1 MTVSNTGGD
10 PQEHASESPSVAAM
24 IVAGGIV
31 AASTAAF
38 GPGGAIAGA
47 MLTPAAEV
55 LVERAAAEWRA
66 EGQRRVG
73 LALSHAASTSE
84 TTVEKILE
92 SCIADSTRLA
102 LLARA
107 VEASAAANIDAKVR
121 MLGAAL
127 ASGALAAD
135 EALVDEAQLRV
146 DVIRELDAPH
156 IKVLHAIDQASG
168 HSQGNWTGASE
179 ASLIPVVGDGT
190 GARSS
195 GVLQPI
201 LRTLDRNGLI
211 HLTGIGEIWDEH
223 QADDYRPDAGSNEW
237 TTTIFGREL
246 LDEYRVA
253 GGEASVV

>member
-1 MTVSNTGGD
+1 
-10 PQEHASESPSVAAM
+10 M

-31 AASTAAF
+31 AAATAAF

-47 MLTPAAEV
+47 MLTPAAEL

-66 EGQRRVG
+66 EGQRRTG
-73 LALSHAASTSE
+73 LALSHAATASE
-84 TTVEKILE
+84 TSVEQFLE
-92 SCIADSTRLA
+92 RCIENPTRLA
-102 LLARA
+102 LLAAA
-107 VEASAAANIDAKVR
+107 VEAATAADLDAKLR
-121 MLGAAL
+121 MLGSAL
-127 ASGALAAD
+127 ASGVLAND
-135 EALVDEAQLRV
+135 DALVDEAQLRV
-146 DVIRELDAPH
+146 NVIRELDAPH
-156 IKVLHAIDQASG
+156 IKVLAAIDRASG

-179 ASLIPVVGDGT
+179 ASLTLVVGDGS

-223 QADDYRPDAGSNEW
+223 QADDYRPGAGSNEW

-246 LDEYRVA
+246 LSEYRAA
-253 GGEASVV
+253 GGEAEAV